1 MYQIVCD
8 EEIVHD
14 LRLEDRKVLNPII
27 TKELNKSG
35 TLTFT
40 KPSTNPVNIQKLK
53 GNVKVFQDNNIIFE
67 GRVFNTEKDFYN
79 NEKVSVLGVLD
90 YFNDSIIRPFDIQFN
105 SAKDFLTYLVNQHNS
120 QVDSWKY
127 FSIGEVNVPL
137 NGNIIESK
145 HEGYLP
151 TWTLLKEKLIDKL
164 GGYFTVTYKN
174 DMKYLNYTVESGK
187 ESSQVIRFGEN
198 LLDLNQ
204 YTKAEEI
211 KTVLIPIGKKNDDG
225 SYVTIKSVNGNK
237 DYISDSTGVSL
248 YGTVAG
254 VHQWEDVTEPSNL
267 LTKAKA
273 YLKECINLALSIE
286 LNAIDL
292 NLVDAN
298 IESFK
303 LGDYVFIYSKPHDI
317 SLKMQISKMITYLDD
332 PASNKITLGYIQE
345 GIVNSRLNN
354 SNKLQK
360 EINNANTKITNL
372 NINVNKYQQDNSAEL
387 NKQKQYIMLG
397 V

>member
-1 MYQIVCD
+1 MYQIVCND
-8 EEIVHD
+8 EILHD
-14 LRLEDRKVLNPII
+14 LRLENRKVLNPII

-40 KPSTNPVNIQKLK
+40 KPFNNTVDIQKLK
-53 GNVKVFQDNNIIFE
+53 GNVKVFQDGNIIFE
-67 GRVFNTEKDFYN
+67 GRVFNTEKDFYL

-105 SAKDFLTYLVNQHNS
+105 NVKDFLTYLVNQHNS
-120 QVDSWKY
+120 QVDSWKH

-174 DMKYLNYTVESGK
+174 DMKYLNYTIESGK
-187 ESSQVIRFGEN
+187 ESSQVIRFGDN

-204 YTKAEEI
+204 YSKAEEI
-211 KTVLIPIGKKNDDG
+211 KTALIPLGKKNEDG
-225 SYVTIKSVNGNK
+225 TYVTIKSVNNGI
-237 DYISDSTGVSL
+237 DYIKDNTAIGI
-248 YGTVAG
+248 YGTVVG
-254 VHQWEDVTEPSNL
+254 TKIWEDVTEPSNL

-273 YLKECINLALSIE
+273 YLKECVNLALSID
-286 LNAIDL
+286 LKAIDL
-292 NLVDAN
+292 NLIDVS
-298 IESFK
+298 IESFN
-303 LGDYVFIYSKPHDI
+303 LGDYPLIYSKPHNL
-317 SLKMQISKMITYLDD
+317 SLRMQISKMSIYLDD
-332 PASNKITLGYIQE
+332 PASNKITIGYIQE
-345 GIVNSRLNN
+345 GIINNRLNN
-354 SNKLQK
+354 QNKLQQ
-360 EINNANTKITNL
+360 EIDVANTKITNL
-372 NINVNKYQQDNSAEL
+372 NINVNKYQQGNSEQL